1 MALTIAVVGFA
12 VAAGAGATASPGEP
26 ARASKVPT
34 VSVVDFSFK
43 PATLKVAPGTKVVF
57 ANRGNVNHTATRKN
71 GFDTGLIKPGKSAS
85 IRFKRQ
91 GSFPYHCTIHS
102 FMRGKIVV
110 D

>member
-1 MALTIAVVGFA
+1 MALTVAVVGFA
-12 VAAGAGATASPGEP
+12 STAGPGATASPGEP

-34 VSVVDFSFK
+34 VKIVDFAFK

-57 ANRGNVNHTATRKN
+57 ANSGSVTHTATRKN

-91 GSFPYHCTIHS
+91 GTFPYHCEIHS